1 MKFLIKSIDDSEFEL
16 SLDEKSTI
24 LDLKSQIVDY
34 YKKKFEDLCT
44 VEDINDLR
52 VLFNRKALLTN
63 HVSLGQLFDSKKT
76 NILYLIV
83 PKRHRDQRYIS
94 KEIGEFF
101 VDKIT
106 SDLNLVGIKK
116 TLGYLTTQ
124 EIVEGGYN
132 IEELKNAFRQ
142 KGITTYINESKG
154 FFYAYDKPSLQ
165 ALLNSNLT
173 CLEKNGWPGDV
184 DEFVRQVCEV
194 TATEPGLWNLI
205 HRAFTDTSCV
215 LSAKTLTISEV
226 PPINLLISSQTNSG
240 LLARPNDEQ
249 EPPEKMGT
257 VTPSSTFA

>member
-16 SLDEKSTI
+16 SLDDKSTI

-34 YKKKFEDLCT
+34 YKKKFTDQCT

-52 VLFNRKALLTN
+52 VLFNRKALLNN
-63 HVSLGQLFDSKKT
+63 HVSLGQLFDSKET
-76 NILYLIV
+76 NLLYLIV

-94 KEIGEFF
+94 KEISEFF
-101 VDKIT
+101 SDKIT

-132 IEELKNAFRQ
+132 IEELKSAFRQ

-205 HRAFTDTSCV
+205 HRAFTDASCV
-215 LSAKTLTISEV
+215 LLTSTLTISETS
-226 PPINLLISSQTNSG
+226 PINLLIRSQTSSG
-240 LLARPNDEQ
+240 LLALQDDE
-249 EPPEKMGT
+249 EVAPEKMGT
-257 VTPSSTFA
+257 VTPSSLYA